1 MLDGVESPP
10 TPPLE
15 LLPQAVKRL
24 NEIII
29 KIFFIS
35 FSDYTIMIEKGRRN

>member
-15 LLPQAVKRL
+15 LLPQALIRL
-24 NEIII
+24 NEIMI
-29 KIFFIS
+29 KIFFIN
-35 FSDYTIMIEKGRRN
+35 FSDFNIMIK

>member
-15 LLPQAVKRL
+15 LLPQAVKIL

-35 FSDYTIMIEKGRRN
+35 FSDYTIMNEKGRRN